1 MGTNTA
7 PPSLAIA
14 VALKEAAASEVAC
27 GALDGASAKVLFP
40 GPGFPGPGLPG
51 PGLPGPGLP
60 GPGFPGPGLP
70 GPGLPGPGTGMVD
83 TIWSTL
89 FSIGVHPAAVGVV
102 NVSPMII

>member
-60 GPGFPGPGLP
+60 GPGFPVPGL
-70 GPGLPGPGTGMVD
+70 PGTGMVD

-102 NVSPMII
+102 NVSPMIIWIR